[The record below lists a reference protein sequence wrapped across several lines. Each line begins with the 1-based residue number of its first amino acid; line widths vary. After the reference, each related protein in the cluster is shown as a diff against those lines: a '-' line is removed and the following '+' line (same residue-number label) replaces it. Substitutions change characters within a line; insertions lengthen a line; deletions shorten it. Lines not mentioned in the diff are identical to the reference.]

1 MNELCTQGRFRRSR
15 AGQGRAGQGR
25 AVQCG
30 IGNRYITVSSE
41 CGWWTAAARRKYWDE
56 PGKAAGTSMFSEIKR
71 KIAAGE
77 LRKAKKAMEY
87 R

>member
-1 MNELCTQGRFRRSR
+1 MNELCTQGRFRRS
-15 AGQGRAGQGR
+15 RAGQGR